1 MTQLTDRY
9 WLWEWKMLECM
20 WMRFCCIHSSNL
32 IQHTTTQHR
41 QHRSSCVCPCAK
53 TAACKGE
60 TLEGFFPL
68 VDFPTMCC
76 MECLLRMRHRAPI
89 PSAIIWDRIGNR
101 VRKIMP
107 MELMCRVCGVYRPFL
122 WTEWRWCGMLDPN
135 YFWEGGCFSF
145 LTFDRG
151 LRRIKSWKWDIF
163 LSKCVSPFS

>member
-1 MTQLTDRY
+1 MEDA
-9 WLWEWKMLECM
+9 
-20 WMRFCCIHSSNL
+20 WMYVNAILLHSF
-32 IQHTTTQHR
+32 IQPHPTHNNTTSATGVVVFVRVQTTVAQH
-41 QHRSSCVCPCAK
+41 A
-53 TAACKGE
+53 KGE

-68 VDFPTMCC
+68 VDFPTMLCC
-76 MECLLRMRHRAPI
+76 ECLLRMRHRAPI

-107 MELMCRVCGVYRPFL
+107 MELLCRVCGVYRPFL